1 MVGKPYTSGV
11 WERARGKKRVLAFK
25 HMVAKETRKLTSP
38 KHETS
43 RDTVTPWHRDTVTP
57 TYETFMK
64 PPVNLLRT
72 VLILSRFQCLL
83 RILDSS
89 NKHIAIWSL
98 GTSNTYV
105 KSCDA
110 GSSIPSLNFMFI
122 NLLLHHSTEVA
133 SMDYHLKGPSGLRL
147 RGVSVYI
154 YIYICMYIYIYIR
167 ISVCVCPLLWWSWIW
182 FSGQIQ
188 DTIHI
193 IQYPS
198 PPPPCR
204 RHGNTRAPDIQQPIC
219 GQTSDCFD
227 DSKWFT
233 LGAVAN
239 FHNSPLRM
247 HLYLG
252 CDQSNTSSPRHSPAG
267 VKQSPNYHDKSLPWS
282 YHAASG
288 PKEIQ
293 FDLTHP
299 LPINYG
305 CFSALESWNPVW

>member
-1 MVGKPYTSGV
+1 M
-11 WERARGKKRVLAFK
+11 W
-25 HMVAKETRKLTSP
+25 
-38 KHETS
+38 
-43 RDTVTPWHRDTVTP
+43 
-57 TYETFMK
+57 
-64 PPVNLLRT
+64 
-72 VLILSRFQCLL
+72 
-83 RILDSS
+83 
-89 NKHIAIWSL
+89 
-98 GTSNTYV
+98 

-122 NLLLHHSTEVA
+122 NLMLHHSTEVA
-133 SMDYHLKGPSGLRL
+133 SMDYHLKGRSGLRL

-154 YIYICMYIYIYIR
+154 YIYTCIC
-167 ISVCVCPLLWWSWIW
+167 VCVCPLLWWSWIW

-239 FHNSPLRM
+239 FTTVLRACIFTSAVTNQTQVPLAK
-247 HLYLG
+247 
-252 CDQSNTSSPRHSPAG
+252 PAG

-282 YHAASG
+282 YHAALG
-288 PKEIQ
+288 PKQIQ

>member
-1 MVGKPYTSGV
+1 M
-11 WERARGKKRVLAFK
+11 R
-25 HMVAKETRKLTSP
+25 
-38 KHETS
+38 
-43 RDTVTPWHRDTVTP
+43 
-57 TYETFMK
+57 
-64 PPVNLLRT
+64 
-72 VLILSRFQCLL
+72 
-83 RILDSS
+83 
-89 NKHIAIWSL
+89 
-98 GTSNTYV
+98 

-110 GSSIPSLNFMFI
+110 ASSIPSLNFMFI

-147 RGVSVYI
+147 RGVCVYV
-154 YIYICMYIYIYIR
+154 YM
-167 ISVCVCPLLWWSWIW
+167 CVCPLLWWSWIW

-239 FHNSPLRM
+239 FTTVLRACIFTSAVTNQTQVPLATHQLVWNNHPTTMIRACHEATMPPWDPKKFNLTWPILCPSIMAVSQHWSPE
-247 HLYLG
+247 
-252 CDQSNTSSPRHSPAG
+252 T
-267 VKQSPNYHDKSLPWS
+267 
-282 YHAASG
+282 
-288 PKEIQ
+288 Q
-293 FDLTHP
+293 FDSLS
-299 LPINYG
+299 L
-305 CFSALESWNPVW
+305 SA

>member
-1 MVGKPYTSGV
+1 MGILHVLNRKNGGKPYTSGV

-147 RGVSVYI
+147 RGVCV
-154 YIYICMYIYIYIR
+154 YIYICMYIYTYIC
-167 ISVCVCPLLWWSWIW
+167 VCVHSMMIVDLVFRPD
-182 FSGQIQ
+182 SGY
-188 DTIHI
+188 H
-193 IQYPS
+193 P
-198 PPPPCR
+198 
-204 RHGNTRAPDIQQPIC
+204 HHPIP
-219 GQTSDCFD
+219 
-227 DSKWFT
+227 KP
-233 LGAVAN
+233 A
-239 FHNSPLRM
+239 SPL
-247 HLYLG
+247 
-252 CDQSNTSSPRHSPAG
+252 
-267 VKQSPNYHDKSLPWS
+267 
-282 YHAASG
+282 
-288 PKEIQ
+288 
-293 FDLTHP
+293 
-299 LPINYG
+299 
-305 CFSALESWNPVW
+305 